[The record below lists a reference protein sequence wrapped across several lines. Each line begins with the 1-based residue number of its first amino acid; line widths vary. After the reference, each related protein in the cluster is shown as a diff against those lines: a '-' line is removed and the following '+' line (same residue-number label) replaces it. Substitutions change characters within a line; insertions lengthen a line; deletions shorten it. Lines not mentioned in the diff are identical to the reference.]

1 MNVQRHQTDG
11 LLADDLYVALTRPA
25 LAFGVPYAAV
35 LATGILTIETF
46 LISRNLLTLTLALPL
61 YGACRLLTANE
72 PRFFE
77 LWLLWATHAATDL
90 RTRRQWGAKTRS
102 PLPAQPDAWI
112 QP

>member
-1 MNVQRHQTDG
+1 MQHPLRDG

-35 LATGILTIETF
+35 LATGILTVEAF
-46 LISRNLLTLTLALPL
+46 LISRNLRTLTLALPL

-77 LWLLWATHAATDL
+77 LWLLWANHAATDL